1 MPGPLTPEEAM
12 VLILYLDKDPNL
24 PPFLVSIVRKLKS
37 LVTPGPV
44 VDAFASS
51 TV

>member
-12 VLILYLDKDPNL
+12 ALILYLDKDPNL